1 MDYNRLKSQI
11 SSKRTVLSFIVSVAI
26 LYLVISSVDIR
37 STIEIMTGSDPLLYI
52 CAFVA
57 YYLTFPLRGLRW
69 KILLENIGFQKNIK
83 DLTEIVFLSWFVNCI
98 LPAKL
103 GDLYRA
109 YLVKQNYSF
118 SGSKTLGTV
127 FIERLLDLLLLLV
140 LMSIL
145 CVLIF
150 TRTPAPIV
158 DALKILLLLILAL
171 TILLLLLK
179 FRPDAIVR
187 VIGSIKVP
195 QIEDYIMRFR
205 SGISAITSRTM
216 PSLIFCTA
224 AIWLLEAMRLFFVT
238 RAVALDLPLTVVLFV
253 AFAAA
258 VLTAVPITP
267 AGLGVVEASM
277 LGILVMVGISADAA
291 LSVALLDRFI
301 SYWSLIAIGG
311 ITFFMSNKNQ

>member
-1 MDYNRLKSQI
+1 
-11 SSKRTVLSFIVSVAI
+11 RTVLSFIVSIAI
-26 LYLVISSVDIR
+26 LYLVISSVNVR
-37 STIEIMTGSDPLLYI
+37 STIEIMTGADPLLYI

>member
-1 MDYNRLKSQI
+1 MDCKHLKSQI
-11 SSKRTVLSFIVSVAI
+11 FRKRTVLSFIVSIAI
-26 LYLVISSVDIR
+26 LYLVISSVNVR

>member
-1 MDYNRLKSQI
+1 MDYNNLKSQI
-11 SSKRTVLSFIVSVAI
+11 SRKRTVLSFIVSIAI
-26 LYLVISSVDIR
+26 LYLVISSVNVR